1 MISMQKSNIN
11 GSILIWSI
19 FLSLIMSIG
28 FISISTKIHKNIQNN
43 IEFQNNIKKNI
54 SSTWTVLFNNES
66 IVEENKNSIIFG
78 MKKSENKIISFSW
91 SSQDFIT
98 LWILNWWPVELK
110 YNNNS
115 TLIDEQ
121 YSFSWNV
128 SNIDINIENLSWYS
142 LLEITSSAEIIKD
155 NNGIIIWKKI
165 WNKNLIKQYPQ

>member
-43 IEFQNNIKKNI
+43 IEFQNNITKNI

-91 SSQDFIT
+91 SSQEFIT

-128 SNIDINIENLSWYS
+128 SNVDINIENLSWYS

>member
-19 FLSLIMSIG
+19 FLSLVMSIG

-43 IEFQNNIKKNI
+43 IEFQNNITKNI

-115 TLIDEQ
+115 ILIDEQ

>member
-1 MISMQKSNIN
+1 
-11 GSILIWSI
+11 
-19 FLSLIMSIG
+19 MSIG

-43 IEFQNNIKKNI
+43 IEFQNNITKNI

-91 SSQDFIT
+91 SSQEFIT

-128 SNIDINIENLSWYS
+128 SNVDINIENLSWYS